1 MLSMVTVWA
10 AEGGHESASPW
21 IPYAVGGGTLALLL
35 LLLAGLVAFGA
46 GREHS

>member
-21 IPYAVGGGTLALLL
+21 IPYAVGGATT
-35 LLLAGLVAFGA
+35 
-46 GREHS
+46 GRDNTNDDNDNPE